1 MSTFQSSFL
10 SQRRVEVRRKSEVS
24 LRPAMLP
31 MELLG
36 LCVSHT
42 NRACCMRRRI
52 EPTGPARTSD
62 IDLTDHENTRRV
74 ARARSLSLG
83 DKSLPASIREREK
96 ILSSC
101 LRSSLLTIESPY
113 FEQATL
119 LLERHG
125 VESLS
130 SDLYGAGVPER
141 RRRAGS
147 RGTGRGASAW
157 RKQQHGAAESHRH
170 SQPVDRCPVRRG
182 G

>member
-1 MSTFQSSFL
+1 M
-10 SQRRVEVRRKSEVS
+10 
-24 LRPAMLP
+24 
-31 MELLG
+31 
-36 LCVSHT
+36 
-42 NRACCMRRRI
+42 
-52 EPTGPARTSD
+52 
-62 IDLTDHENTRRV
+62 
-74 ARARSLSLG
+74 G
-83 DKSLPASIREREK
+83 DQSLPSSIREREK

-119 LLERHG
+119 LLEKH
-125 VESLS
+125 
-130 SDLYGAGVPER
+130 GAGRSAATCTRSWSSLER

-182 G
+182 GRRHLFREHPPQPLLSGERVRQERGGLELDYRGSPGFLAPESRGGETDELSLAEARPSEFGESKPIGRWERTINK